1 MRNSSQNGAVNGDDL
16 IALSAVDVEVG
27 VAPVDPETDRERERE
42 GGDVMYVCFS
52 LQIEDYVSRSFRGGC
67 AGGVGSI
74 IAKRVQAFLKTVYLL

>member
-42 GGDVMYVCFS
+42 GM
-52 LQIEDYVSRSFRGGC
+52 
-67 AGGVGSI
+67 
-74 IAKRVQAFLKTVYLL
+74 